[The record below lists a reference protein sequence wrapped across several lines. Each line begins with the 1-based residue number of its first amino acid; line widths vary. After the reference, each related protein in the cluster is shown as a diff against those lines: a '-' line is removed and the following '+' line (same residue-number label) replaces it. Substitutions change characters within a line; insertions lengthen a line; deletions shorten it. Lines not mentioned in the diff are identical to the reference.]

1 MKNDT
6 QLSVR
11 ELQSSDLGPLIRYW
25 TESPPDFMRGMG
37 VDLAKMPA
45 REQWLDMLSRQL
57 SQSYEEKQSYA
68 LIWESDGVP
77 IGHSNVGK
85 IGIHPALPY
94 FCPMSLS
101 KLRSALCALLLFI
114 VWSRPQAQ
122 IVNIEEMRIT
132 GTNDSLRWYGALKG
146 SFALAQVKEKTILLH
161 AESRVQYKHRRHVW
175 LLLLNA
181 NFLNAGGKDFTNAA
195 FAHLRYN
202 YKLLDPLSLEVY
214 AQQQTNRLLLIKN
227 RTLFGT
233 GLRQRFF
240 LSYKQNSRLYLG
252 TAWLYEQNHFT
263 ENYGNRSWHRWS
275 NYVSIT
281 LRQQKTGA
289 VLQGTTYWQPTFA
302 DFRNYRFS
310 TEWSLELPIGKRLRF
325 STDFAYSLDRG
336 LPDAAP
342 PGIYTWQNGL
352 VWRL

>member
-1 MKNDT
+1 MKT
-6 QLSVR
+6 VS
-11 ELQSSDLGPLIRYW
+11 
-25 TESPPDFMRGMG
+25 
-37 VDLAKMPA
+37 
-45 REQWLDMLSRQL
+45 
-57 SQSYEEKQSYA
+57 
-68 LIWESDGVP
+68 
-77 IGHSNVGK
+77 HSGRT
-85 IGIHPALPY
+85 
-94 FCPMSLS
+94 SLV
-101 KLRSALCALLLFI
+101 LLLLC
-114 VWSRPQAQ
+114 SATLLSAQ

-146 SFALAQVKEKTILLH
+146 SFALARVKEQTILLR
-161 AESRVQYKHRRHVW
+161 AESRAQYKHGRNVW

-181 NFLNAGGKDFTNAA
+181 DFLNAGGRDFSNAA

-202 YKLLDPLSLEVY
+202 YKLFKPLSMEVY
-214 AQQQTNRLLLIKN
+214 IQQQTNKLLLIRN

-240 LSYKQNSRLYLG
+240 LQYASNSRLYLG
-252 TAWLYEQNHFT
+252 SAWLYEQNYFT
-263 ENYGNRSWHRWS
+263 ENYGIKHWHRWS
-275 NYVSIT
+275 NYIT
-281 LRQQKTGA
+281 LTVRKPKTGI

-310 TEWSLELPIGKRLRF
+310 TEWSLELPVGKHLRF

-342 PGIYTWQNGL
+342 PGIYNWQNGL